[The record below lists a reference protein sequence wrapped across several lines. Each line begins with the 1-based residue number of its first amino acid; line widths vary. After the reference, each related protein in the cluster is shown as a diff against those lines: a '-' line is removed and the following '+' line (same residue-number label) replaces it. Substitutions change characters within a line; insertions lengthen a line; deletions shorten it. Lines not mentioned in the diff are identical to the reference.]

1 MKIHLQT
8 NAVAAPLEIRSET
21 ICPLRIMTTNGQTSA
36 GSFNISV
43 PSAAN
48 PRLFNVNGF
57 QIATQ
62 KLPILKA
69 GPIDEMTTKI
79 GITIPEMI
87 FGDNFVAIQH
97 ESGWGI
103 QFDAFGALDDV
114 DKTGEKRLKVAYSQ
128 EWHKSREGAH
138 DFKELEEV
146 KPFDW
151 SYTPQDYR
159 GTMAPESPAWKETQ
173 TEIPVELLKR
183 PDPILFFDD
192 VILYE
197 DELADNGIA
206 MLSVKIRVMPARLLL
221 LSRFFM
227 RLDDVLLRVKDTRV
241 YVDYEKKHVIR
252 DYVEKEQEYA
262 MVKER
267 LSSRRDDVSAAL
279 RDPNQ
284 MAEVLPIVKRVLE
297 EVTLPG

>member
-1 MKIHLQT
+1 
-8 NAVAAPLEIRSET
+8 
-21 ICPLRIMTTNGQTSA
+21 MTTNGQTSA

-241 YVDYEKKHVIR
+241 YVDYEKKHIIR
-252 DYVEKEQEYA
+252 EYVEKEQEYA

>member
-1 MKIHLQT
+1 MASAPVLDST
-8 NAVAAPLEIRSET
+8 FLVAVAMAVNGHSSPEAFNTTMPSEASPRT
-21 ICPLRIMTTNGQTSA
+21 Y
-36 GSFNISV
+36 NIS
-43 PSAAN
+43 
-48 PRLFNVNGF
+48 GF
-57 QIATQ
+57 QIVTQ

-69 GPIDEMTTKI
+69 DPIEDMTKKI
-79 GITIPEMI
+79 GIQIPEMI

-97 ESGWGI
+97 QPSGWGI
-103 QFDAFGALDDV
+103 KFDAFGALDSV

-128 EWHKSREGAH
+128 EWHASREGAH

-159 GTMAPESPAWKETQ
+159 GELAPTSPPFRESDAQ
-173 TEIPVELLKR
+173 IPLELLKR

-206 MLSVKIRVMPARLLL
+206 MLSVKLRVMPARLLL

-227 RLDDVLLRVKDTRV
+227 RLDNVMLRVKDTRV
-241 YVDYEKKHVIR
+241 YIDFDTRQVIR
-252 DYVEKEQEYA
+252 EYVEKEKAYDA
-262 MVKER
+262 VKEQ
-267 LSSRRDDVSAAL
+267 LASRRDDVSAAM

-284 MAEVLPIVKRVLE
+284 MAEILPVVKRDIE
-297 EVTLPG
+297 EVELPG

>member
-1 MKIHLQT
+1 MSCSAFLPQLCET
-8 NAVAAPLEIRSET
+8 VAGWAAFEMAV
-21 ICPLRIMTTNGQTSA
+21 NGH
-36 GSFNISV
+36 GSPGAFNTSV
-43 PSAAN
+43 PSASA
-48 PRLFNVNGF
+48 PRTYNIGGF
-57 QIATQ
+57 QVATQ

-69 GPIDEMTTKI
+69 GPIEDMTTKI
-79 GITIPEMI
+79 GIQIPEMI

-97 ESGWGI
+97 GPSGWGI
-103 QFDAFGALDDV
+103 KFDAFGALDDV
-114 DKTGEKRLKVAYSQ
+114 DKTGEKRLKVAYSR
-128 EWHKSREGAH
+128 EWHQSREGAH

-159 GTMAPESPAWKETQ
+159 GELAPNSVPFKDTNAQ
-173 TEIPVELLKR
+173 IPLELLKR

-206 MLSVKIRVMPARLLL
+206 MLSVKLRVMPARLLL

-241 YVDYEKKHVIR
+241 YIEFDTRQVIR
-252 DYVEKEQEYA
+252 EYVEKEKEYNA
-262 MVKER
+262 VREQ
-267 LSSRRDDVSAAL
+267 LASRRDDVSAAL
-279 RDPNQ
+279 RDPNL
-284 MAEVLPIVKRVLE
+284 MAEVLPITKKVIE
-297 EVTLPG
+297 EVILPG

>member
-1 MKIHLQT
+1 M
-8 NAVAAPLEIRSET
+8 AVNGERS
-21 ICPLRIMTTNGQTSA
+21 PGAFNTTM
-36 GSFNISV
+36 
-43 PSAAN
+43 PSASA
-48 PRLFNVNGF
+48 PRTHNIGGF

-69 GPIDEMTTKI
+69 GPIEEMTSKI
-79 GITIPEMI
+79 GIQIPEMI

-97 ESGWGI
+97 GPSGWGI
-103 QFDAFGALDDV
+103 KFDAFGALDSV
-114 DKTGEKRLKVAYSQ
+114 DKTGEKRLKVAYSK
-128 EWHKSREGAH
+128 EWHQSREGAH
-138 DFKELEEV
+138 DFQELEEV

-159 GTMAPESPAWKETQ
+159 GELTPNSPTFQETE
-173 TEIPVELLKR
+173 TEIPLSLLRR

-227 RLDDVLLRVKDTRV
+227 RLDGVLLRVKDTRV
-241 YVDYEKKHVIR
+241 YIDFETRQIVREH
-252 DYVEKEQEYA
+252 VEKENQYETVKQE
-262 MVKER
+262 
-267 LSSRRDDVSAAL
+267 LSNRRDDVSAAL
-279 RDPNQ
+279 RDANL
-284 MAEVLPIVKRVLE
+284 MAEMLPVVRSVLE
-297 EVTLPG
+297 EVRLPS

>member
-1 MKIHLQT
+1 MRLSDVTSTFKDSKLVHKM
-8 NAVAAPLEIRSET
+8 A
-21 ICPLRIMTTNGQTSA
+21 TNGQSSPGPFNTS
-36 GSFNISV
+36 I

-48 PRLFNVNGF
+48 PRVFNINGF

-69 GPIDEMTTKI
+69 GPIDDMTAKI

-97 ESGWGI
+97 APSGWGI
-103 QFDAFGALDDV
+103 QFDAFGALDNV

-159 GTMAPESPAWKETQ
+159 GTMAPGSPAWKETEV
-173 TEIPVELLKR
+173 EIPLELLKR
-183 PDPILFFDD
+183 ADPILFFDD

-241 YVDYEKKHVIR
+241 YVDFEKKHAIR
-252 DYVEKEQEYA
+252 EYVEKEQEYA
-262 MVKER
+262 TVKER
-267 LSSRRDDVSAAL
+267 LSSRRDDAAAAM

-284 MAEVLPIVKRVLE
+284 MAEMLPVIRRTLE

>member
-1 MKIHLQT
+1 M
-8 NAVAAPLEIRSET
+8 A
-21 ICPLRIMTTNGQTSA
+21 TNGHTPT
-36 GSFNISV
+36 GPVNTSV

-48 PRLFNVNGF
+48 PRVFNIQGF

-69 GPIDEMTTKI
+69 GPIDEMTSKI

-97 ESGWGI
+97 APSGWGI
-103 QFDAFGALDDV
+103 QFDAFGALDNV

-159 GTMAPESPAWKETQ
+159 GSMAPGSAEWQETK
-173 TEIPVELLKR
+173 TEIPLELLKR

-241 YVDYEKKHVIR
+241 YVDFEKRHVIR
-252 DYVEKEQEYA
+252 EYVEKEQAYA
-262 MVKER
+262 LVKES
-267 LSSRRDDVSAAL
+267 LSSRRDDVSAAM

-284 MAEVLPIVKRVLE
+284 MAELLSVVKRVFE